1 MLNNLTPT
9 VRNLLI
15 INVLVFFLGTLTKID
30 LTAIF
35 GLRNFQA
42 ESFKPYQTVTYMF
55 LHGNLGHL
63 FSNMFGLFMFGSM
76 LERLWGAQRFLFF
89 YFFTGIGA
97 GLLYL
102 GINYYEANKLAQ
114 AITIYTQHPTPDSFV
129 GFINKYTGGSGAIQL
144 GDFLEKFRANPNDQ
158 SLINE
163 TVMAVKGFYNS
174 QLDIPMVGA
183 SGAIFGILM
192 AFGYLF
198 PNTEMML
205 LFFPV
210 PIKAKYFV
218 TFYGL
223 YELYAGIQRTPGDNV
238 AHFAHLGGMFFAII
252 LLKYWG
258 TERNKFY

>member
-1 MLNNLTPT
+1 MFNNLTPT

-15 INVLVFFLGTLTKID
+15 INVAVYFLGTVVKMD
-30 LTAIF
+30 LSAMF
-35 GLRNFQA
+35 GLRNLLA
-42 ESFKPYQTVTYMF
+42 ESFRPYQLVTYMF
-55 LHGNLGHL
+55 LHGDIGHL

-76 LERLWGAQRFLFF
+76 LERLWGANRFLFF

-102 GINYYEANKLAQ
+102 GINYYDASRLQQ
-114 AITIYTQHPTPDSFV
+114 AITIYSQHPTPDSFI
-129 GFINKYTGGSGAIQL
+129 GFINKYTSGSGAIQL
-144 GDFLEKFRANPNDQ
+144 GDFLEKFRADPTNQ

-163 TVMAVKGFYNS
+163 TIDALKGFYQS
-174 QLDIPMVGA
+174 QMNIPMVGA

-218 TFYGL
+218 TFYGI
-223 YELYAGIQRTPGDNV
+223 YELYEGIQRAQGDNV
-238 AHFAHLGGMFFAII
+238 AHFAHLGGMLFAII

-258 TERNKFY
+258 NDRQKFY